1 MKKKKYRVQRRFT
14 YWVEKIVQAEDFD
27 QAVQIAKSLTSPQ
40 FLRPTDEHVGVISV
54 EELPGL
60 GVSEEF

>member
-1 MKKKKYRVQRRFT
+1 MKKKYRVQRRFT

-27 QAVQIAKSLTSPQ
+27 QAVQIAQSLKSPQ
-40 FLRPTDEHVGVISV
+40 FLRPTDEYVGVIAV

-60 GVSEEF
+60 GVLEEF